1 MIRIR
6 RVRARKLMKALALL
20 IALIA
25 APAQARDVT
34 FDSAGYRLVGTL
46 DEPAS
51 GRPEAGILIIP
62 GSGLIDRDG
71 VPRPAP
77 KRPAMYRQWGESLAQ
92 AGYLVLRYDKRTVT
106 HPVDYTSFDEEAQIA
121 DALAA
126 LAFLRTQ
133 AGIRRVYL
141 VGHSEGGNLATV
153 MASRSPG
160 IAGLAVVNSAQFP
173 IDELLLAQLKAL
185 PSVSK
190 SDYDA
195 VERHLATIKA
205 GSFPKGGLLLG
216 ASGAYWTQWI
226 DYSQRSPVTLAELAI
241 PVLLV
246 QSLEDESLPGETL
259 ARNLDRLRAVTK
271 TNRNAQL
278 RELSGLDHSTLNRG
292 GRKVSPDFIR
302 TLVEWLES
310 SR

>member
-1 MIRIR
+1 
-6 RVRARKLMKALALL
+6 MKALPLL

-34 FDSAGYRLVGTL
+34 FESAGYRLAGTL
-46 DEPAS
+46 DEPAR
-51 GRPEAGILIIP
+51 GRPEAGILIIA
-62 GSGLIDRDG
+62 GSGPVDRDG
-71 VPRPAP
+71 VPRLAP
-77 KRPAMYRQWGESLAQ
+77 KQPPVHRQWGGALAQ
-92 AGYLVLRYDKRTVT
+92 AGYLVLRYDKRIVT

-126 LAFLRTQ
+126 LAFLRVQ
-133 AGIRRVYL
+133 AGIRRVY
-141 VGHSEGGNLATV
+141 VIGHSEGGTLATV

-173 IDELLLAQLKAL
+173 IDELLLAQLKAAA
-185 PSVSK
+185 SVSK

-216 ASGAYWTQWI
+216 ASGAYWAQWI
-226 DYSQRSPVTLAELAI
+226 DYSQRSPLMLAELAI

-246 QSLEDESLPGETL
+246 QCLEDESLPGETL
-259 ARNLDRLRAVTK
+259 ARNLDRLRAVTR

-278 RELSGLDHSTLNRG
+278 RELAGLDHSTLSRG
-292 GRKVSPDFIR
+292 GQQVSPEFIR
-302 TLVEWLES
+302 TLVEWLK
-310 SR
+310 RGGLK